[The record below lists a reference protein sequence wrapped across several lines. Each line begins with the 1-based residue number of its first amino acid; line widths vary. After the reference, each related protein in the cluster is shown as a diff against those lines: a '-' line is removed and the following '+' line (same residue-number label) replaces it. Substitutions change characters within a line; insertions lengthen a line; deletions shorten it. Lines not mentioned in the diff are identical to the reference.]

1 MNNPTL
7 NHAVFAVAERSPTKI
22 KELQLRH
29 VYSSLI
35 ITSHTLQLQ
44 RRRHEALTPVIH
56 RTHRNHLHSR
66 QILDFTDRILP
77 EGIRSNDHLLQFLA
91 ILQIELARRMEFRP
105 LRLLREALLSNH
117 HNLQFVQSNYLH
129 FLHRLER
136 IAVDSDFFD
145 VGKPA
150 QIQLQQ
156 AMASIVG
163 EMELRNGGGQ
173 SGQLVSIVDLHER
186 G

>member
-1 MNNPTL
+1 
-7 NHAVFAVAERSPTKI
+7 
-22 KELQLRH
+22 
-29 VYSSLI
+29 
-35 ITSHTLQLQ
+35 
-44 RRRHEALTPVIH
+44 
-56 RTHRNHLHSR
+56 
-66 QILDFTDRILP
+66 
-77 EGIRSNDHLLQFLA
+77 
-91 ILQIELARRMEFRP
+91 MEFRP

-117 HNLQFVQSNYLH
+117 HNLQFVESNYLH

-145 VGKPA
+145 VGEPA

>member
-7 NHAVFAVAERSPTKI
+7 NHAVFAVAECSPTKI

-29 VYSSLI
+29 VYSSS
-35 ITSHTLQLQ
+35 ITTAHTLQLQ
-44 RRRHEALTPVIH
+44 RCRHEALTPVIH

-91 ILQIELARRMEFRP
+91 ILQIELAFRIQFRP

-145 VGKPA
+145 VDKPT
-150 QIQLQQ
+150 QIQL
-156 AMASIVG
+156 
-163 EMELRNGGGQ
+163 
-173 SGQLVSIVDLHER
+173 
-186 G
+186 

>member
-1 MNNPTL
+1 
-7 NHAVFAVAERSPTKI
+7 
-22 KELQLRH
+22 
-29 VYSSLI
+29 
-35 ITSHTLQLQ
+35 
-44 RRRHEALTPVIH
+44 
-56 RTHRNHLHSR
+56 
-66 QILDFTDRILP
+66 
-77 EGIRSNDHLLQFLA
+77 
-91 ILQIELARRMEFRP
+91 MEFRP

-117 HNLQFVQSNYLH
+117 HNLQFVESNYLH

-145 VGKPA
+145 VGEPA

-173 SGQLVSIVDLHER
+173 SGQLVSIVDLRSPTVFRQTGEGLESQREKTLGDCGHL
-186 G
+186 